1 MKLPKESKEPDLFVV
16 NKKLTAKEAKE
27 FSDFIEECK
36 KKNALAKRRGRA
48 A

>member
-1 MKLPKESKEPDLFVV
+1 MKRRESNEPDLFVL
-16 NKKLTAKEAKE
+16 NKKLTAKEEKE

-36 KKNALAKRRGRA
+36 KKTAAAKKRRKA

>member
-1 MKLPKESKEPDLFVV
+1 MKRKESNEPDLFVV
-16 NKKLTAKEAKE
+16 NKKLTKKEAKE

-36 KKNALAKRRGRA
+36 KKNAVAKRRGRA

>member
-1 MKLPKESKEPDLFVV
+1 MKLQKESKESDLFVV
-16 NKKLTAKEAKE
+16 NKKLTKKEAKE

-36 KKNALAKRRGRA
+36 KKNAVAKRRQRA

>member
-1 MKLPKESKEPDLFVV
+1 MKRKESNEPDLFVV
-16 NKKLTAKEAKE
+16 NKKLTEKEAKE

-36 KKNALAKRRGRA
+36 KKNAAAKRRRRA